1 MEDSK
6 LIQQLRAEL
15 AAENQEITTIIE
27 QQEQFYDYLN
37 ELEQRESVD
46 KKLIEEIKTNFK
58 RMMI

>member
-15 AAENQEITTIIE
+15 ATENQEITTIIE

-37 ELEQRESVD
+37 ELEQRVSVD
-46 KKLIEEIKTNFK
+46 KSLIEEIKTNFK
-58 RMMI
+58 KLMV

>member
-37 ELEQRESVD
+37 ELQQRVSVD
-46 KKLIEEIKTNFK
+46 KSLIEEIKTNFK
-58 RMMI
+58 KLMV

>member
-15 AAENQEITTIIE
+15 ASENQEITTIIE

-37 ELEQRESVD
+37 ELEQRVSVD

>member
-15 AAENQEITTIIE
+15 ASENQEITTIIE

-37 ELEQRESVD
+37 ELEQRVSVD
-46 KKLIEEIKTNFK
+46 KSLIEEIKTNFK
-58 RMMI
+58 KLMV